1 MPRVYL
7 GLGSNL
13 GHKEQNLQLAIKKIE
28 EQIGKV
34 VSLSAFYVTR
44 PWGFDSENTFL
55 NAVCCVEADLA
66 PDDVLARSQE
76 IEKEMGRA
84 KKTFQSIYS
93 DRIIDLDLLLYD
105 ELILNTE
112 ELTIP
117 HPLMTERLFVM
128 EPLVEIAPEM
138 IHPVYKKTMV
148 ELLGK
153 LKKKEAGS

>member
-84 KKTFQSIYS
+84 KKTFRSIYS

-105 ELILNTE
+105 ELILDTE

-138 IHPVYKKTMV
+138 IHPVDKKTMV
-148 ELLGK
+148 ELLDK

>member
-13 GHKEQNLQLAIKKIE
+13 GHKEQNLQLAINKIE
-28 EQIGKV
+28 KQIGKV
-34 VSLSAFYVTR
+34 VSLSAFYVTK
-44 PWGFDSENTFL
+44 PWGFDSGNVFL
-55 NAVCCVEADLA
+55 NAVCCVETDLA
-66 PDDVLARSQE
+66 AADVLGRSQE

-84 KKTFQSIYS
+84 KKTFRGVYS
-93 DRIIDLDLLLYD
+93 DRIIDLDLLLYG
-105 ELILNTE
+105 EFILDTE
-112 ELTIP
+112 DLTIP

-128 EPLVEIAPEM
+128 EPLAEIAPKM
-138 IHPVYKKTMV
+138 IHPVYKKTMT